1 MSKSLQ
7 KDSQFNGLDTNGDG
21 IVSDAEFEQS
31 ERMIK
36 LELLRNEDNKQDAQ
50 IRMCWFA
57 LISMLVYPALIMLSA
72 LLDME
77 RAATLI
83 AEMSSIFF
91 LSVGDLVSIFFGSQ
105 AIKKNGNGMK

>member
-1 MSKSLQ
+1 MSKSLK

-50 IRMCWFA
+50 LRMCWFA

-91 LSVGDLVSIFFGSQ
+91 LSVGGLVSIFS
-105 AIKKNGNGMK
+105 AVKRSRKTVME

>member
-50 IRMCWFA
+50 LRMCWFA

-72 LLDME
+72 ALNME

-91 LSVGDLVSIFFGSQ
+91 LSVGGLVSIFFGSQ
-105 AIKKNGNGMK
+105 AIKKNGNGIK

>member
-21 IVSDAEFEQS
+21 IVSDAEFEQA

-36 LELLRNEDNKQDAQ
+36 LDLLRNEDNKQDAQ
-50 IRMCWFA
+50 LRMCWFA

-91 LSVGDLVSIFFGSQ
+91 LSVGGLVSIFFGSQ